1 MKTLKSL
8 LVVFVSSLCLGVY
21 AQSSLEE
28 ITANPEKSGGVY
40 LAYPTEFTPQTKAPK
55 GYKPFYISHYG
66 RHGSRYLISN
76 EDYTRS
82 LNLFK
87 EAHEQQALTA
97 LGEDVYKRLEQ
108 VFAEAEGHGGD
119 LSPLGVRQH
128 RGIAE
133 RMYNNFPDVFKND
146 ANISARSTVVLRCTM
161 SMVAFCDRLKE
172 LNPTLHIAYEA
183 SPKYMSY
190 LNYQTPEANKFTDS
204 RNGPWVEQFRK
215 FQESMIHPDR
225 LISTLFADNDFVLKK
240 VNPATVMHDLYQIT
254 VGMQNIETKVSFYD
268 LWQPQ
273 ELFDL
278 WQIGN
283 FSFYVGTANH
293 SDSHGI
299 VAANAKHLLQNIVES
314 ADKAIATG
322 NEVATLRFGHDGNV
336 INLCALMQIE
346 NFGVA
351 ISDPRELYKV
361 WANYKVT
368 PMAANVQLV
377 FFRNDKNPDDI
388 LVKVLHCEKEAHIP
402 VATDI
407 FPYYKWS
414 DVRAYFQGILDK

>member
-1 MKTLKSL
+1 MKIKSL
-8 LVVFVSSLCLGVY
+8 FLTWALLMLGVALH
-21 AQSSLEE
+21 AQTSLEE

-40 LAYPTEFTPQTKAPK
+40 LVYPSQFEPQTKAPK
-55 GYKPFYISHYG
+55 GYKPFYISHYS

-76 EDYTRS
+76 EDYSRA
-82 LNLFK
+82 LDILK
-87 EAHEQQALTA
+87 EGHEQHALTA
-97 LGEDVYKRLEQ
+97 LGEDVYKRLQQ
-108 VFAEAEGHGGD
+108 VYDEAEGRGGD

-133 RMYNNFPDVFKND
+133 RMYQNFPEVFKNN
-146 ANISARSTVVLRCTM
+146 ASLSARSTVVLRCTM

-204 RNGPWVEQFRK
+204 RNGPWVEEFRK
-215 FQESMIHPDR
+215 FRESMIHPDR
-225 LISTLFADNDFVLKK
+225 LMDTLFSDNDFVLKK
-240 VNPATVMHDLYQIT
+240 VNPETLMYDLYQIT
-254 VGMQNIETKVSFYD
+254 IGMQNIETKVSFYD

-283 FSFYVGTANH
+283 YSFYVGTANH
-293 SDSHGI
+293 ADGHGI

-322 NEVATLRFGHDGNV
+322 EEAATLRFGHDGNV
-336 INLCALMQIE
+336 INIVVG
-346 NFGVA
+346 F
-351 ISDPRELYKV
+351 
-361 WANYKVT
+361 T
-368 PMAANVQLV
+368 
-377 FFRNDKNPDDI
+377 
-388 LVKVLHCEKEAHIP
+388 LVKNFDSS
-402 VATDI
+402 TDSAAI
-407 FPYYKWS
+407 DVVFSACASDIVISILCKQFSQTPYQS
-414 DVRAYFQGILDK
+414 VDLSTM

>member
-1 MKTLKSL
+1 MRTKGLFLTILMGL
-8 LVVFVSSLCLGVY
+8 LCVSAY
-21 AQSSLEE
+21 AQTSLEE
-28 ITANPEKSGGVY
+28 ITANPEKAGGVY
-40 LAYPTEFTPQTKAPK
+40 LVYPSQFEAQTKAPK
-55 GYKPFYISHYG
+55 GYKPFYISHYS

-82 LNLFK
+82 LDLFQQ
-87 EAHEQQALTA
+87 AHEQHALTA
-97 LGEDVYKRLEQ
+97 LGEDVLLRLQ
-108 VFAEAEGHGGD
+108 KVYDEAEGHGGD

-133 RMYNNFPDVFKND
+133 RMYQNFPEVFKND
-146 ANISARSTVVLRCTM
+146 ANLSARSTVVLRCTM

-190 LNYQTPEANKFTDS
+190 LNFQTPEANRFTDS
-204 RNGPWVEQFRK
+204 RNGPWVEEFRK
-215 FQESMIHPDR
+215 FREGKIHPDR
-225 LISTLFADNDFVLKK
+225 LIGQLFADKDFVLKK
-240 VNPATVMHDLYQIT
+240 VNPAPVMYDLYQIAI
-254 VGMQNIETKVSFYD
+254 GMQNIETKVSFMD
-268 LWQPQ
+268 LFEPQ

-293 SDSHGI
+293 ADGHGI
-299 VAANAKHLLQNIVES
+299 VAANAKHLLQNILET
-314 ADKAIATG
+314 ADRAIATG
-322 NEVATLRFGHDGNV
+322 DEAATLRFGHDGNV

-351 ISDPRELYKV
+351 ISDPNELYKV
-361 WANYKVT
+361 WANFKVT

-377 FFRNDKNPDDI
+377 FFRNEKNPNDI
-388 LVKVLHCEKEAHIP
+388 LVKVLHCENEAHIP
-402 VATDI
+402 VQTDM
-407 FPYYKWS
+407 FPYYKWT
-414 DVRAYFQGILDK
+414 DVRTYFQQLLEK

>member
-1 MKTLKSL
+1 MINKIFLTLT
-8 LVVFVSSLCLGVY
+8 VFFLCLNSY

-28 ITANPEKSGGVY
+28 ITANPEKAGGVY
-40 LAYPTEFTPQTKAPK
+40 LTYPTQFDPLTKAPK
-55 GYKPFYISHYG
+55 GYKPFYVSHYG

-76 EDYTRS
+76 DDYTRA
-82 LNLFK
+82 LNLFR
-87 EAHEQQALTA
+87 EAHEQKALTD
-97 LGEDVYKRLEQ
+97 LGEDVYKRLEK
-108 VFAEAEGHGGD
+108 VFVEAEGHGGD
-119 LSPLGVRQH
+119 LTTLGVHQH

-133 RMYNNFPDVFKND
+133 RMYQNFPEVFKNN
-146 ANISARSTVVLRCTM
+146 AYISARSTVVLRCTM

-172 LNPTLHIAYEA
+172 LNPSLHISYEA
-183 SPKYMSY
+183 SQKYMSY

-225 LISTLFADNDFVLKK
+225 LITTLFSNSDFVLKK
-240 VNPATVMHDLYQIT
+240 VNPSTVMLDLYQIT
-254 VGMQNIETKVSFYD
+254 IGMQNIETKVSFYD
-268 LWQPQ
+268 LWLPQ

-293 SDSHGI
+293 ADSHGI

-314 ADKAIATG
+314 ADRAIATG
-322 NEVATLRFGHDGNV
+322 DEAATLRFGHDGNV

-346 NFGVA
+346 NFAAAV
-351 ISDPRELYKV
+351 SDPRELYKV
-361 WANYKVT
+361 WANYKVA

-377 FFRNDKNPDDI
+377 FFRNDKQPDDI
-388 LVKVLHCEKEAHIP
+388 LVKVLHCENEVHIP
-402 VATDI
+402 VPTDS

-414 DVRAYFQGILDK
+414 DVRTYFQQLLDK

>member
-40 LAYPTEFTPQTKAPK
+40 LAYPTEFTPQTKTPK

-108 VFAEAEGHGGD
+108 VFGGD

-204 RNGPWVEQFRK
+204 RNGPWVEEFRK

-225 LISTLFADNDFVLKK
+225 LIGTLFVDNDFVLKK
-240 VNPATVMHDLYQIT
+240 VNPATVMRDLYQIT

-293 SDSHGI
+293 ADGHGI
-299 VAANAKHLLQNIVES
+299 VAANAKHLLQNIVET
-314 ADKAIATG
+314 ADQAIATG
-322 NEVATLRFGHDGNV
+322 NEAATLRFGHDGNV

>member
-1 MKTLKSL
+1 MKTKKLITTLLASL
-8 LVVFVSSLCLGVY
+8 LCLGVY

-28 ITANPEKSGGVY
+28 ITANPAKAGGVY
-40 LAYPTEFTPQTKAPK
+40 LVYPTQIEAQTKAPK
-55 GYKPFYISHYG
+55 GYKPFYISHYS

-76 EDYTRS
+76 EDYTRA
-82 LNLFK
+82 LNLLQ
-87 EAHEQQALTA
+87 EAHEQHALTS
-97 LGEDVYKRLEQ
+97 LGEDVLQRLQQ
-108 VFAEAEGHGGD
+108 VFAEADGHGGD

-133 RMYNNFPDVFKND
+133 RMYQNFPEVFKN
-146 ANISARSTVVLRCTM
+146 NVNLSARSTVVLRCTM
-161 SMVAFCDRLKE
+161 SMVAFCDRLQE

-204 RNGPWVEQFRK
+204 RNGPWVEEYRK
-215 FQESMIHPDR
+215 FRESMIHPGR
-225 LISTLFADNDFVLKK
+225 LMSILFTDNDFVLKK
-240 VNPATVMHDLYQIT
+240 VNPSTLMYDLYQIT
-254 VGMQNIETKVSFYD
+254 IGMQNIETKVSFYD

-283 FSFYVGTANH
+283 YSFYVGAANH
-293 SDSHGI
+293 ADGHGI

-322 NEVATLRFGHDGNV
+322 EEAATLRFGHDGNV

-377 FFRNDKNPDDI
+377 FFRNDKNPNDI
-388 LVKVLHCEKEAHIP
+388 LVKVLHCEKEVHIP
-402 VATDI
+402 VQTDM

-414 DVRAYFQGILDK
+414 DVRNYFQGILDK